1 MPDAELRD
9 SGGSVLAICPGQTGA
24 RLCLAALHGA
34 FLSDCLG
41 HARKDQHGL
50 LDALI
55 RPIFQAGSGE
65 QARER
70 LGEAVAQLVEPAP
83 KAYAAIRRVAT
94 LQHPWSVTS
103 ETRRRT

>member
-9 SGGSVLAICPGQTGA
+9 SGGSALAICPGQTGA
-24 RLCLAALHGA
+24 RRCLAALHGA

-94 LQHPWSVTS
+94 LTFPQLGSAGN
-103 ETRRRT
+103 RR